1 MAFFE
6 IKWKPSTTEL
16 RKFGLGSAAIL
27 ALLGACVFWREH
39 LLGMDFS
46 SKTAGLVGGWLW
58 GVAGACLVTGL
69 AWPGALKPLYLIL
82 TAIGLPI
89 GFAVSYIILAGIF
102 FLIFLPI
109 GLVFRLIGRDALHR
123 KFDPQAQSY
132 WSNYDGHPPT
142 KRYFRQF

>member
-46 SKTAGLVGGWLW
+46 SKTAGLVVWLCGFLHNSSW
-58 GVAGACLVTGL
+58 DFLSDIPADRLGFSPDRQRRVASQVRPPSPELL
-69 AWPGALKPLYLIL
+69 ERLRWPSANKKIFP
-82 TAIGLPI
+82 PI
-89 GFAVSYIILAGIF
+89 
-102 FLIFLPI
+102 LIF
-109 GLVFRLIGRDALHR
+109 
-123 KFDPQAQSY
+123 
-132 WSNYDGHPPT
+132 
-142 KRYFRQF
+142 